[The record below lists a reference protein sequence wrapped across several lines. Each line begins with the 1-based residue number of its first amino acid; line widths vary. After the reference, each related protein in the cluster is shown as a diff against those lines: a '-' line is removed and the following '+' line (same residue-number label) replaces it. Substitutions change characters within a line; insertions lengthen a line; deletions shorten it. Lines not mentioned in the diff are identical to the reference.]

1 MQNSSE
7 KKSIILFD
15 GMCNFCNTSVNKII
29 KYDKKNVFKFAAI
42 QSDAGKK
49 LLTELSIDILKIDSI
64 LLIENNTLFT
74 KSTAVLKIA
83 KQLSGLYKLG
93 YAFIIIPPF
102 IRDTIYDFIAKNRYK
117 WFGKKERCMIP
128 SIEVREKFLI

>member
-15 GMCNFCNTSVNKII
+15 GMCNFCNASVNKII

-83 KQLSGLYKLG
+83 KQLSGLYKLC
-93 YAFIIIPPF
+93 YAFIIIPTF
-102 IRDTIYDFIAKNRYK
+102 MRDVVYDLIARNRYK
-117 WFGKKERCMIP
+117 WFGKKESCMIP
-128 SIEVREKFLI
+128 TKEVSGKFLV

>member
-49 LLTELSIDILKIDSI
+49 LLTELSIDTLKIDSI
-64 LLIENNTLFT
+64 LLIENNTLFA

-93 YAFIIIPPF
+93 YAFIIIPLF
-102 IRDTIYDFIAKNRYK
+102 IRDTIYNFIAKNRYK
-117 WFGKKERCMIP
+117 WFGKKESCMIP

>member
-1 MQNSSE
+1 
-7 KKSIILFD
+7 
-15 GMCNFCNTSVNKII
+15 MCNFCNTSVNKII

-49 LLTELSIDILKIDSI
+49 LLTELSIDTLKIDSI
-64 LLIENNTLFT
+64 LLIEKNTLFT

-117 WFGKKERCMIP
+117 WFGKKESCMIP

>member
-49 LLTELSIDILKIDSI
+49 LLTELSIDTLKIDSI
-64 LLIENNTLFT
+64 LLIEKNTLFT

-117 WFGKKERCMIP
+117 WFGKKESCMIP

>member
-93 YAFIIIPPF
+93 YAFIIIPLF
-102 IRDTIYDFIAKNRYK
+102 IRDTIYNFIAKNRYK
-117 WFGKKERCMIP
+117 WFGKKESCMIP

>member
-1 MQNSSE
+1 
-7 KKSIILFD
+7 
-15 GMCNFCNTSVNKII
+15 MCNFCNTSVNKII

-49 LLTELSIDILKIDSI
+49 LLTELSIDTLKIDSI
-64 LLIENNTLFT
+64 LLIENNTLFA

-117 WFGKKERCMIP
+117 WFGKKESCMIP

>member
-49 LLTELSIDILKIDSI
+49 LLTELSIDTLKIDSI

-117 WFGKKERCMIP
+117 WFGKKESCMIP

>member
-49 LLTELSIDILKIDSI
+49 LLIELSIDILKIDSI

-83 KQLSGLYKLG
+83 KQLSGLYKLS
-93 YAFIIIPPF
+93 YSFIIIPLF

-117 WFGKKERCMIP
+117 WFGKKESCMIP

>member
-49 LLTELSIDILKIDSI
+49 LLTELSIDTLKIDSI
-64 LLIENNTLFT
+64 LLIENNTLFA

-117 WFGKKERCMIP
+117 WFGKKESCMIP

>member
-49 LLTELSIDILKIDSI
+49 LLIELSIDILKIDSI

-83 KQLSGLYKLG
+83 KQLSGLYKLS
-93 YAFIIIPPF
+93 YAFIIIPLF

-117 WFGKKERCMIP
+117 WFGKKESCMIP
-128 SIEVREKFLI
+128 STEVREKFLI

>member
-49 LLTELSIDILKIDSI
+49 LLIELSIDILKIDSI

-83 KQLSGLYKLG
+83 KQLSGLYKLS
-93 YAFIIIPPF
+93 YSFIIIPLF

-117 WFGKKERCMIP
+117 WFGKKESCMIP
-128 SIEVREKFLI
+128 SIEVSEKFLI

>member
-1 MQNSSE
+1 MQKSSE

-49 LLTELSIDILKIDSI
+49 LLTELSIDTLKIDSI
-64 LLIENNTLFT
+64 LLIENNTLFA

-117 WFGKKERCMIP
+117 WFGKKESCMIP

>member
-117 WFGKKERCMIP
+117 WFGKKESCMIP

>member
-15 GMCNFCNTSVNKII
+15 GMCNFCNASVNKII

-49 LLTELSIDILKIDSI
+49 LLIELSIDILKIDSI

-83 KQLSGLYKLG
+83 KQLSGLYKLC
-93 YAFIIIPPF
+93 YAFIIIPTF
-102 IRDTIYDFIAKNRYK
+102 MRDVVYDLIARNRYK
-117 WFGKKERCMIP
+117 WFGKKESCMIP
-128 SIEVREKFLI
+128 SIEVREKFSI

>member
-49 LLTELSIDILKIDSI
+49 LLTELSIDTLKIDSI
-64 LLIENNTLFT
+64 LLIENNTLFA

-117 WFGKKERCMIP
+117 WFGKKESCMMVIQ
-128 SIEVREKFLI
+128 K